1 MTNNGSLI
9 ETLQSHGEGEEE
21 KTVLTEAEK
30 KIKLIYDQAVGR
42 AANAADLKIGGVS
55 IPRRLISQNSDK
67 PNNGFSLGD

>member
-21 KTVLTEAEK
+21 KTFLTKAEK

-42 AANAADLKIGGVS
+42 AANAADLKIVGG
-55 IPRRLISQNSDK
+55 IDPPPPHQPK
-67 PNNGFSLGD
+67 